1 MALTVF
7 QVAADIENAQ
17 ILETHSGEGDLEK
30 LFARPANGEWVSG
43 RPWPS
48 HLTVF
53 DQNAPRANFFYLH
66 DMFLVMDEPAE
77 KVCRVAFSSG
87 ELLRF
92 PAEGPGHVY
101 LFNPLRRL
109 DEHAVD
115 WAATKGKY
123 GAYHNLT
130 LVRQHIPPPSIFR
143 LPKMSGLY
151 LSSEL
156 RDDAGDF
163 LYLYQ
168 KHKLSGLYF
177 KRLWDEDSGPV
188 PNRSTQPGIDN

>member
-7 QVAADIENAQ
+7 QVAADLENAQ
-17 ILETHSGEGDLEK
+17 ILESSGDCDFEK
-30 LFARPANGEWVSG
+30 LYARPTNGESVSE

-48 HLTVF
+48 HFTVF
-53 DQNAPRANFFYLH
+53 NRNTPRANFFYLH
-66 DMFLVMDEPAE
+66 DMFLVMDEQAE
-77 KVCRVAFSSG
+77 KACRVAFGSG
-87 ELLRF
+87 EILRF
-92 PAEGPGHVY
+92 PAQGPGHVY

-143 LPKMSGLY
+143 LPKTSGLY

-156 RDDAGDF
+156 RDDEGDF